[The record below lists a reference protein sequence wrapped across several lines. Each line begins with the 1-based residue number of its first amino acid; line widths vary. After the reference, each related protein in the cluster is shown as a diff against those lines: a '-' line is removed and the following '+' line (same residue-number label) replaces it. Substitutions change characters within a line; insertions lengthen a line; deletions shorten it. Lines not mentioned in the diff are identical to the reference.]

1 MGKAK
6 HTMGK
11 EMTLDVLSS
20 IKGASAS
27 KVVEDLFEV
36 IKKGHVD
43 GGTNEVHQQAVEIND
58 LRPDKV
64 INCNEAE
71 RNLIIE
77 NFPIEKNGFLVVP
90 KVIEE

>member
-1 MGKAK
+1 
-6 HTMGK
+6 
-11 EMTLDVLSS
+11 MTLDVLSS

-36 IKKGHVD
+36 IKKGHINSNTVVN
-43 GGTNEVHQQAVEIND
+43 TNVNAVAIDD
-58 LRPDKV
+58 LRPDEV
-64 INCNEAE
+64 INSSATE

-77 NFPIEKNGFLVVP
+77 NFPKEKNGFLVVP

>member
-1 MGKAK
+1 
-6 HTMGK
+6 MGK

-20 IKGASAS
+20 IKGATAS

-43 GGTNEVHQQAVEIND
+43 GGTNEVHQQAVAIDD
-58 LRPDKV
+58 LRPDEV
-64 INCNEAE
+64 INSTATE
-71 RNLIIE
+71 RNLIID
-77 NFPIEKNGFLVVP
+77 NFPKEKNGFLVVP

>member
-1 MGKAK
+1 
-6 HTMGK
+6 
-11 EMTLDVLSS
+11 MTLDVLSS

-36 IKKGHVD
+36 IKKGHVNSNTVSA
-43 GGTNEVHQQAVEIND
+43 TNVNAVTIDD
-58 LRPDKV
+58 LRPDEV
-64 INCNEAE
+64 INSSEVE

-77 NFPIEKNGFLVVP
+77 NFPKEKNRFLVVS